1 MNFIEG
7 EYIYINKPYRMTS
20 FGALAFVRTRVSRHV
35 GVRRV
40 KIGHAGTLDPL
51 ATGVLI
57 LCTGKKTKEIER
69 LQLNNKEYTAT
80 LQLGATTPSYDM
92 EHEVDAT
99 YPTAHITREL
109 IERMLADFVGEIQ
122 QVPPQYSACKIGG
135 DRAYDLMRKGKE
147 VELKAKTVHI
157 DSIDVIDFDP
167 TTMQLSIRV
176 SCGKGTY
183 IRSLARDIGRALES
197 GAYLTALCRTRLGGV
212 RIEDCITIDDFPQ
225 WLEQQEI
232 EKTECRND
240 EKSK

>member
-20 FGALAFVRTRVSRHV
+20 FGALAFVRTRVSRRV

-109 IERMLADFVGEIQ
+109 IERMLAGFVGEIQ

>member
-20 FGALAFVRTRVSRHV
+20 FGALAYVRTRISKKA

-40 KIGHAGTLDPL
+40 KTGHAGTLDPL

-69 LQLNNKEYTAT
+69 LQLDTKEYTAT

-92 EHEVDAT
+92 EHEVNQT
-99 YPTAHITREL
+99 YPTEHITEAL
-109 IERMLADFVGEIQ
+109 IRSVLDDFVGEIQ
-122 QVPPQYSACKIGG
+122 QVPPSYSACKIGG
-135 DRAYDLMRKGKE
+135 ERAYKLKRKGE
-147 VELKAKTVHI
+147 NVALKAKTVRI
-157 DSIDVIDFDP
+157 DEIELIHFDP
-167 TTMQLSIRV
+167 ETMQMSIRV

-183 IRSLARDIGRALES
+183 IRSLARDIGRALQS
-197 GAYLTALCRTRLGGV
+197 GAYLTALCRTRLGDV
-212 RIEDCITIDDFPQ
+212 QIENCVTIDDFPA

-232 EKTECRND
+232 ENNEM
-240 EKSK
+240 SK